1 MKILLISYGNIDY
14 DGRLRGLISIFSKM
28 GTVFPFTRGKA
39 PMNNLGVVCNLSYIR
54 FVRESLRYA
63 ESLGGFDC
71 LVLDNRKAT
80 IPGLLILR
88 KIKPQIVIQDCREL
102 YLMNEINYWQGK
114 VGCFFEKCMLKKADI
129 IICANK
135 DRAKIMAQEYKLQE
149 LPLVYENLREL
160 KYESDEELNEAK
172 QKLDPLLSSE
182 YINIISSSGC
192 SLERTNDILVENILK
207 VKRKCKLFLVGD
219 STARDEKVI
228 RDIIVK
234 NSIHNVEILGKLNQT
249 ELKYLI
255 SQCHI
260 GIVNY
265 GQYDTNNRLCA
276 SGKLYEFIYE
286 GIPVVTTS
294 NPPLKRLCDSEK
306 IGCADDSYAEG
317 INTVLEHYSEYKK
330 NVFEFARNH
339 TIQSNDDCLVN
350 QIEERIKRCSYVEV

>member
-1 MKILLISYGNIDY
+1 M
-14 DGRLRGLISIFSKM
+14 
-28 GTVFPFTRGKA
+28 
-39 PMNNLGVVCNLSYIR
+39 
-54 FVRESLRYA
+54 E
-63 ESLGGFDC
+63 
-71 LVLDNRKAT
+71 
-80 IPGLLILR
+80 
-88 KIKPQIVIQDCREL
+88 
-102 YLMNEINYWQGK
+102 
-114 VGCFFEKCMLKKADI
+114 
-129 IICANK
+129 
-135 DRAKIMAQEYKLQE
+135 QEFKLQE
-149 LPLVYENLREL
+149 LPLIYENLREL
-160 KYESDEELNEAK
+160 KYESDEELNKAK
-172 QKLDPLLSSE
+172 QKLDPLISSE
-182 YINIISSSGC
+182 DINIISSSGC
-192 SLERTNDILVENILK
+192 SLERTNDVLVENILK

-255 SQCHI
+255 SRCHI

-330 NVFEFARNH
+330 NVFEFAKNH

>member
-1 MKILLISYGNIDY
+1 M
-14 DGRLRGLISIFSKM
+14 
-28 GTVFPFTRGKA
+28 
-39 PMNNLGVVCNLSYIR
+39 
-54 FVRESLRYA
+54 
-63 ESLGGFDC
+63 
-71 LVLDNRKAT
+71 
-80 IPGLLILR
+80 
-88 KIKPQIVIQDCREL
+88 
-102 YLMNEINYWQGK
+102 
-114 VGCFFEKCMLKKADI
+114 
-129 IICANK
+129 ANCEGK
-135 DRAKIMAQEYKLQE
+135 DRCKKYVNSL
-149 LPLVYENLREL
+149 L
-160 KYESDEELNEAK
+160 KSISDENFEIIFF
-172 QKLDPLLSSE
+172 LDADDSSE
-182 YINIISSSGC
+182 DGSFTGVK
-192 SLERTNDILVENILK
+192 RTKDLVENILK

-255 SQCHI
+255 SRCHI

-330 NVFEFARNH
+330 NVFEFAKNH